1 MILFIIIGLITHVC
15 ACLYLALISIR
26 CFLWLGRELTRDVKK
41 QMKIQKTQKELDFEE
56 SAKRW

>member
-15 ACLYLALISIR
+15 ACMYLGLVAIR

-41 QMKIQKTQKELDFEE
+41 QMQSQKTQKELDFEE
-56 SAKRW
+56 SQKRW

>member
-1 MILFIIIGLITHVC
+1 MILFIIIGIITHVC
-15 ACLYLALISIR
+15 ACLYLGLISIR

-41 QMKIQKTQKELDFEE
+41 QVKIQKTQKELDFEE